1 MILVQYIKNIH
12 IYTCISIKMII
23 FADSK
28 QNRKNKVMRNMTKEE
43 FLNAI
48 KKAKENKEK
57 ARQKTATEWLQKG
70 IKGNVIL
77 I

>member
-1 MILVQYIKNIH
+1 
-12 IYTCISIKMII
+12 MII

-28 QNRKNKVMRNMTKEE
+28 QKSKDKVMENMTKEG

-57 ARQKTATEWLQKG
+57 ARQKTATEWLQEG

>member
-1 MILVQYIKNIH
+1 
-12 IYTCISIKMII
+12 MII

-28 QNRKNKVMRNMTKEE
+28 QNRKDKVMGNMTKEE
-43 FLNAI
+43 FLSAI

-57 ARQKTATEWLQKG
+57 ARQKTATEWLQEG